1 MVQYRTTIQWAY
13 EHYFV
18 YLHLCIADSDC
29 VICDNEFEKI
39 RKAVFPTIDAG
50 RASKLIKEVYI
61 EFLAHNDLEK
71 KKTISDLAPK
81 YLRTPSIRQRVLD
94 NLLRSIVNKDEESE
108 EFLMFSYIEKAI
120 NVHR

>member
-1 MVQYRTTIQWAY
+1 MVQYRTTVQWAY

-39 RKAVFPTIDAG
+39 RNAVFPSIDAE
-50 RASKLIKEVYI
+50 RAAKLIKEVYI
-61 EFLAHNDLEK
+61 EFLAHNDVEK
-71 KKTISDLAPK
+71 RKTITELAPK

-94 NLLRSIVNKDEESE
+94 NLAKTVSRDEESE
-108 EFLMFSYIEKAI
+108 EQIMFSYIQKAI
-120 NVHR
+120 HYDR